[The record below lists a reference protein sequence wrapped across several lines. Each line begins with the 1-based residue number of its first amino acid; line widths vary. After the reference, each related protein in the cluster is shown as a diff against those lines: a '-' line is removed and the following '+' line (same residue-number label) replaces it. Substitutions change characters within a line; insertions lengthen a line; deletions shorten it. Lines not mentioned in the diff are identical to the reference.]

1 MLTDARYLD
10 NETIIEGDICIV
22 GAGAAGISIALDWID
37 TPYKIILLEGGGF
50 DYDEKV
56 QELYDGKITGQ
67 NYYPMMSSR
76 LHYFG
81 GTTGHWGGLCSIF
94 DEIDFLKRDWI
105 DHSGWPIR
113 LKELDKFYEKAH
125 PILDLGPFN
134 YDPNYWEKITKS
146 SGPLPLDKNAIKSK
160 IFQQS
165 APTRF
170 GKKFKETIVKAKNIF
185 LYTYANATEIS
196 ANNPVSNITQITAKN
211 YAGKTHFVRAR
222 KFILACS
229 AIQNA
234 RLLLASNKQ
243 TSSGLGN
250 NNDLVGRYFMEHLEI
265 KTGELW
271 LNNSTNFN
279 FYKWNPHTRA
289 ELAVSDIKQKELK
302 ILNGTISLNPLEI
315 ENKKTPNM
323 VSWSDRDPRKSL
335 ESFVSH
341 TQKAMDQNR
350 FQRFFSSNNFQAF
363 GLYTRMEQAPNPLS
377 RVTLNNEVD
386 SLGVP
391 KIDLHWTFSHL
402 EKRSIRE
409 INKFLGQQV
418 GISGIGRVRLFN
430 FLLDESDDSMP
441 DYTSGG
447 WHHMGTTKMNDDPK
461 NGVVDANC
469 KVHGLANLYVAGSS
483 CFATAGAVTPTLNL
497 VALSLRL
504 SDHLKAQIKI
514 I

>member
-1 MLTDARYLD
+1 MHIDARKIE
-10 NETIIEGDICIV
+10 NHSIIEGDICIV

-50 DYDEKV
+50 EYDEKV
-56 QELYDGKITGQ
+56 QKLYDGNITGQ

-81 GTTGHWGGLCSIF
+81 GTTGHWGGLCAIF
-94 DEIDFLKRDWI
+94 DEIDFLKRDWVNQ
-105 DHSGWPIR
+105 SGWPIR
-113 LKELDKFYEKAH
+113 FKDLGKFYAKAH
-125 PILDLGPFN
+125 PILDLGPYN
-134 YDPNYWEKITKS
+134 YDPNYWKNVDPS
-146 SGPLPLDKNAIKSK
+146 SEPLPLDETAIKSK

-170 GKKFKETIVKAKNIF
+170 GKKFKETIVKANNIHLF
-185 LYTYANATEIS
+185 TYANATEIQ
-196 ANNPVSNITQITAKN
+196 ANDAISNITQITVKN
-211 YAGKTHFVRAR
+211 YAGKTHYVKA
-222 KFILACS
+222 KKYILACS
-229 AIQNA
+229 AIENA

-243 TSSGLGN
+243 TPAGIGN

-271 LNNSTNFN
+271 LNHSRELS
-279 FYKWNPHTRA
+279 FYKWNPHHRA
-289 ELAVSDIKQKELK
+289 ELAVSAIKQKELK

-315 ENKKTPNM
+315 ENKKTPNII
-323 VSWSDRDPRKSL
+323 SWSDKDPRKSH
-335 ESFVSH
+335 ESFDEYAS
-341 TQKAMDQNR
+341 KARDKNLLER
-350 FQRFFSSNNFQAF
+350 LFSSNNFQAF
-363 GLYTRMEQAPNPLS
+363 GLYTRLEQSPNPLS
-377 RVTLNNEVD
+377 RAMLNNEVD

-391 KIDLHWTFSHL
+391 KIDLHWAFSPID
-402 EKRSIRE
+402 KRSMRE
-409 INKFLGQQV
+409 LNKLVGQQV
-418 GISGIGRVRLFN
+418 GKAGIGRVRLYD
-430 FLLDESDDSMP
+430 FLLDKNDDSMP

-469 KVHGLANLYVAGSS
+469 KVHGIANLFVAGAS

-504 SDHLKAQIKI
+504 SDHLKGQNKI
-514 I
+514 T